1 MILYGRDNQGV
12 RMMDNSVIAE
22 IKIYPFGTGAS
33 VSHIVA
39 ACVNVLGKTTDVS
52 YQVTPMATIVQGSLD
67 RILELVKEMHELP
80 FSQGTQ
86 RVVTSISID
95 DRRDKSITMESKVKA
110 VKDKIQ
116 DL

>member
-1 MILYGRDNQGV
+1 
-12 RMMDNSVIAE
+12 MMGNSVIAE
-22 IKIYPFGTGAS
+22 IKVYPIGSETAS

-39 ACVNVLGKTTDVS
+39 GCIRLLEKATDIS
-52 YQVTPMATIVQGSLD
+52 YQVTPMATIVQGPLD

-80 FSQGTQ
+80 FSQGIQ

-110 VKDKIQ
+110 VIEKIRE
-116 DL
+116 

>member
-1 MILYGRDNQGV
+1 
-12 RMMDNSVIAE
+12 MDNTVIAE
-22 IKIYPFGTGAS
+22 IKVYPIGSNTAG

-39 ACVNVLGKTTDVS
+39 ACIGVLEKATDIS

-67 RILELVKEMHELP
+67 RMLELVKEMHEIP
-80 FSQGTQ
+80 FSHGIQ

-95 DRRDKSITMESKVKA
+95 DRRDKQITMVSKVKA

-116 DL
+116 EL

>member
-1 MILYGRDNQGV
+1 MNHT
-12 RMMDNSVIAE
+12 VIAE
-22 IKIYPFGTGAS
+22 IKVYPIGSETAC

-39 ACVNVLGKTTDVS
+39 ACISVLEKATDIS

-67 RILELVKEMHELP
+67 RILELLKEMHELP
-80 FSQGTQ
+80 FSQGIQ

-95 DRRDKSITMESKVKA
+95 DRRDKQITMESKVKA

-116 DL
+116 DLL